1 MAGPHRVLNPD
12 KATAFYFC
20 CSISPTKAAKP
31 NNLGLEEVH
40 FARIK
45 EAVLESRLETGSV
58 EIFERLFTT
67 CKRENSYVFRKQ
79 AHLEFSFLPNLHTWW
94 LLEGLC
100 VASDVHS
107 LLGYETPK
115 SSRSMNR
122 VGGPGLSLL
131 QRVPSPDRKTR
142 LIGSGAHW
150 YAKTTTCLEN
160 TTE

>member
-31 NNLGLEEVH
+31 NDLGLEEVH

-67 CKRENSYVFRKQ
+67 CKRENSYM
-79 AHLEFSFLPNLHTWW
+79 
-94 LLEGLC
+94 
-100 VASDVHS
+100 
-107 LLGYETPK
+107 
-115 SSRSMNR
+115 SS
-122 VGGPGLSLL
+122 
-131 QRVPSPDRKTR
+131 
-142 LIGSGAHW
+142 GS
-150 YAKTTTCLEN
+150 KRI
-160 TTE
+160 